1 MLQYRG
7 KNAASKF
14 KLENSERKGESLC
27 GIRPTGCCQGV
38 DLECFGCHPEL
49 LEMGI
54 PCEQQSIH
62 EAYQSRVLENS
73 SQHLTS
79 DQRRESTRDCYCD
92 TSCIVFEDC
101 CDDHYEC
108 DFWDGYNYTDT
119 TYTTTVPYVSML
131 NQGSDC

>member
-1 MLQYRG
+1 MFQYRG

-14 KLENSERKGESLC
+14 KLENPERKGESLC

-62 EAYQSRVLENS
+62 EKYQS
-73 SQHLTS
+73 QQFQS
-79 DQRRESTRDCYCD
+79 DQRRESARDCFCD
-92 TSCIVFEDC
+92 TSCILFGDC

-108 DFWDGYNYTDT
+108 GFGGGYDGTDT
-119 TYTTTVPYVSML
+119 TYTTTVPYVSIF